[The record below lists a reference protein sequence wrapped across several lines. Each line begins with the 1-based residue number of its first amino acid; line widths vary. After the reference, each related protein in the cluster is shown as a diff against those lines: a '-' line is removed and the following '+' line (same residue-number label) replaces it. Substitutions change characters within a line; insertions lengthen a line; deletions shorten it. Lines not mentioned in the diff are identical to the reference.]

1 MRRFTE
7 TQRSGVL
14 TAVFLAGLVLAF
26 GAASAHAQSG
36 SEASTDTTSADE
48 PPKRQILE
56 QFSLF
61 YEYFKHD
68 EFESASP
75 YFRWLIEHAP
85 GYRAPRNWRRGVTM
99 YEGLAKNASSDET
112 KKAYLD
118 SALALID
125 RAVPTLQ
132 AENVQVDSTRWTF
145 QRGRFLHSHLDVY
158 GDREDEVLQAY
169 LETFEENPQML
180 APYYVKYIVRQYT
193 QAGDK
198 QKALDF
204 MDRAEQVYDDQEL
217 LTWFDRQRD
226 SLFTNPKQRAQFL
239 RQQLEEHPD
248 SLALM
253 QDLFRIYQDLGR
265 TERMQTLGEQLL
277 ERNPTTEVYRLMAE
291 LQQDQGNVDQ
301 ALERY
306 EQAVKI
312 AESDTER
319 RNLYHSMAQMMLENG
334 RVRQARSYA
343 REALEIDPEYGPAY
357 MTIGDAYAT
366 AVQQSPGELD
376 RMDRA
381 VYWLVID
388 YYRQAMQV
396 DPSLAGQAESAIET
410 YREYVPAREDI
421 FFKNWEMGQELTIDY
436 EPYQWIDETTTVR
449 APDGT
454 QSASQSETSE

>member
-1 MRRFTE
+1 MRGFTDK
-7 TQRSGVL
+7 QCSGVL
-14 TAVFLAGLVLAF
+14 TAVVVAGLVLAF
-26 GAASAHAQSG
+26 GAVPAHVQSG
-36 SEASTDTTSADE
+36 SGAPADATSADE

-75 YFRWLIEHAP
+75 YFGWLIENAP

-99 YEGLAKNASSDET
+99 YEGLAKNASSADT

-118 SALALID
+118 SALVLID

-132 AENVQVDSTRWTF
+132 AENVEVDSTRWTF
-145 QRGRFLHSHLDVY
+145 RKGRFIHSHQDVY
-158 GDREDEVLQAY
+158 GDRRDEVLQAY

-204 MDRAEQVYDDQEL
+204 MDRAEQAYDDQEL

-239 RQQLEEHPD
+239 QRQLKEHPD

-265 TERMQTLGEQLL
+265 TGQVQSLGEQLL
-277 ERNPTTEVYRLMAE
+277 ERNPTVEVYRLMAE
-291 LQQDQGNVDQ
+291 IQQDQGNVDR
-301 ALERY
+301 ALEQY
-306 EQAVKI
+306 EQAVEL
-312 AESDTER
+312 AESDAER
-319 RNLYHSMAQMMLENG
+319 RNLYHSMAQMVLENG
-334 RVRQARSYA
+334 RVQQARNYA
-343 REALEIDPEYGPAY
+343 RQALEIDPEYGPAY

-366 AVQQSPGELD
+366 AVQQAPGELG

-388 YYRQAMQV
+388 YYRQARQI
-396 DPSLAGQAESAIET
+396 DPSLAGQADSAIET

-421 FFKNWEMGQELTIDY
+421 FFKDWEMGQEMTIDD

-449 APDGT
+449 APGGT
-454 QSASQSETSE
+454 QSASQTDPSE